1 MYVVTGGAGFIGSH
15 LVRALN
21 DQGISDVLVV
31 DDLTRGAKFENL
43 RDCVLADYMDK
54 AELRRWVERDGLPRL
69 SAILHQGACADTMER
84 DGRYLMDNNFT
95 CSKELLHFALR
106 RETPFVYASSAA
118 VYGLSRDSRE
128 DPVQER
134 PLNPYG
140 WSKLVFDQ
148 HVRRVL
154 PEAKSTVVG
163 LRYFNVYGP
172 RERHKGRMASMVHQL
187 WRQLS
192 EDGVARLFE
201 GTEGFQDGEQR
212 RDFVYV
218 EDVARVNLEFAQGP
232 PRQGVLNLGT
242 GQSESFN
249 QVARAII
256 DQLGRGRIEYV
267 PFDPAL
273 RGRYQSFTQA
283 DLRGLRAAGWTG
295 AFTPLAEGIRA
306 SVAAWQAETCPSGAS
321 GAAGDGELA
330 GASGAAVR
338 AARS

>member
-1 MYVVTGGAGFIGSH
+1 MYVVTGGAGFVGSH

-21 DQGISDVLVV
+21 DQGVRDVLVV

-43 RDCVLADYMDK
+43 RDCVLADYLDK
-54 AELRRWVERDGLPRL
+54 AELRRLVERDGLPKL
-69 SAILHQGACADTMER
+69 TAILHQGACANTMER

-106 RETPFVYASSAA
+106 RKTPFVYASSAS

-128 DPVQER
+128 DPALER
-134 PLNPYG
+134 PLNAYG

-148 HVRRVL
+148 HVRRLL
-154 PEAKSTVVG
+154 PEVESTVIG
-163 LRYFNVYGP
+163 LRYFNVYGG

-192 EDGVARLFE
+192 EQGVARLFE
-201 GTEGFQDGEQR
+201 GTEGYADGEQR

-218 EDVARVNLEFAQGP
+218 GDVARINLAFAQGP

-256 DQLGRGRIEYV
+256 ARLGRGRIEYV

-283 DLRGLRAAGWTG
+283 DLTRLRAAGWSEP
-295 AFTPLAEGIRA
+295 FTPLADGI
-306 SVAAWQAETCPSGAS
+306 AAAVTEWQAWATNAPAPAAEAS
-321 GAAGDGELA
+321 PAASAAGA
-330 GASGAAVR
+330 R
-338 AARS
+338 A